1 MQSKASTLHP
11 VDALYERVGGEPF
24 FVDLVDRFYLGVAG
38 DPLLRPL
45 YPDDLRESS
54 RHLALFLMQYW
65 GGPGTYGEE
74 RGHPRLR
81 MRHAPFVIGPAER
94 DAWLRHMLGALRELE
109 EASRITAGDAL
120 ELREYLEM
128 AANSLVNAP

>member
-1 MQSKASTLHP
+1 MDTT
-11 VDALYERVGGEPF
+11 LYERVGGDRF
-24 FVDLVDRFYLGVAG
+24 FVDLVDRFYIGVAG

-45 YPDDLRESS
+45 YPDDLHESS

-81 MRHAPFVIGPAER
+81 MRHAPFVIGAPER
-94 DAWLRHMLGALRELE
+94 DAWLRHMLSAVSELE
-109 EASRITAGDAL
+109 TASRISPVDAL
-120 ELREYLEM
+120 ELRGYLEM
-128 AANSLVNAP
+128 AANSLVNSA